1 LSSMHRAGGRKKGLV
16 SQWWASL
23 IRRLGVG
30 GEAGLERE
38 LVRRVR
44 GDAELAE
51 RLVALERRRA
61 PDESRREWLEEA
73 IRRLERDHR

>member
-1 LSSMHRAGGRKKGLV
+1 MSSMPRAGGRKKGLV
-16 SQWWASL
+16 SQWWANLS
-23 IRRLGVG
+23 RRLGAG

-38 LVRRVR
+38 LVRRAR

>member
-1 LSSMHRAGGRKKGLV
+1 MRRASVRKKGLV
-16 SQWWASL
+16 SKWWAALS
-23 IRRLGVG
+23 RRLGAG

-44 GDAELAE
+44 GDTELAE

-61 PDESRREWLEEA
+61 PEESRREWLEEA

>member
-1 LSSMHRAGGRKKGLV
+1 MPRAGGVREKGLV
-16 SQWWASL
+16 STWWSSL

-44 GDAELAE
+44 GDTELAE